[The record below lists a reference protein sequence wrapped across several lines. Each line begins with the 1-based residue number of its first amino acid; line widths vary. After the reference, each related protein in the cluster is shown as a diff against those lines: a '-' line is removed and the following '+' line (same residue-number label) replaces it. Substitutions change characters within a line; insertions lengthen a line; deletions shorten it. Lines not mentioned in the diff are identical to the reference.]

1 MATRDIPDSSSI
13 RDQYPSNSY
22 KSRDKAQYEVEEPAD
37 IPDKKEVRK
46 VTDARVRKQGLVRR
60 IAKSIVEDS
69 IETAKERAIE
79 DIIVPGFKTLIF
91 DTITEMFDVM
101 LFGGGGE
108 RPFRGS
114 DRRYGNSRK
123 SDRTSYSDYYQGGSK
138 RGASRGAQES
148 SRYLYEP
155 DDIIV
160 DTRTEA
166 RNVLDELDYT
176 IRKYGQASVADFYDI
191 VGVTGDWTDNQY
203 GWTNL
208 RGATIKPVRDG
219 FMIVLPRTQVLKD

>member
-46 VTDARVRKQGLVRR
+46 VTDARVRKQGLVKRL
-60 IAKSIVEDS
+60 AKSIVEDS
-69 IETAKERAIE
+69 IETARERAIE
-79 DIIVPGFKTLIF
+79 DIIVPGFKSLIF
-91 DTITEMFDVM
+91 DTITEIFDVM

-108 RPFRGS
+108 RQFRGS
-114 DRRYGNSRK
+114 DRRYSNSRK
-123 SDRTSYSDYYQGGSK
+123 SEKASYSDYYQNGGS
-138 RGASRGAQES
+138 RREGRSRRDS
-148 SRYLYEP
+148 LYEP
-155 DDIIV
+155 DEIIV

-166 RNVLDELDYT
+166 RNALDELDFT

-203 GWTNL
+203 GWMNL
-208 RGATIKPVRDG
+208 RGASIKPVRDG
-219 FMIVLPRTQVLKD
+219 FMIILPRTQVLRD

>member
-1 MATRDIPDSSSI
+1 MATREIPENSSI

-22 KSRDKAQYEVEEPAD
+22 KSRDQATYEADAPAD
-37 IPDKKEVRK
+37 IPEKKEVRK
-46 VTDARVRKQGLVRR
+46 VADARVRKQGLVKRL
-60 IAKSIVEDS
+60 AKSIIEDS

-79 DIIVPGFKTLIF
+79 DIIVPGFKALIF

-114 DRRYGNSRK
+114 DRRYSSSRK
-123 SDRTSYSDYYQGGSK
+123 QDRASYSDYYQNGGS
-138 RGASRGAQES
+138 RRNEGRNARRES
-148 SRYLYEP
+148 LYEP
-155 DDIIV
+155 DEIIV
-160 DTRTEA
+160 DTRVEA
-166 RNVLDELDYT
+166 RNALDELDYT

-191 VGVTGDWTDNQY
+191 VGVTGSWTDNQY

-208 RGATIKPVRDG
+208 RGASIKPVRDG
-219 FMIVLPRTQVLKD
+219 FMIMLPRTQVLKD

>member
-1 MATRDIPDSSSI
+1 MATRQIPESSDIHDK
-13 RDQYPSNSY
+13 YPSNSY
-22 KSRDKAQYEVEEPAD
+22 KQRDANSAENDNDPVD
-37 IPDKKEVRK
+37 ISEKKEVRK
-46 VTDARVRKQGLVRR
+46 VADARVRKQGLVKR

-79 DIIVPGFKTLIF
+79 DIIVPGFKSLIF

-108 RPFRGS
+108 RPYRAS
-114 DRRYGNSRK
+114 NRRYGNSNRSEK
-123 SDRTSYSDYYQGGSK
+123 TSYSDYYQNGSR
-138 RGASRGAQES
+138 RGDPRRRRES
-148 SRYLYEP
+148 LYEP
-155 DDIIV
+155 DEIIV

-166 RNVLDELDYT
+166 RNALDELDYT

-208 RGATIKPVRDG
+208 RGASIKPVRDG
-219 FMIVLPRTQVLKD
+219 FMIVLPRTQVLND

>member
-1 MATRDIPDSSSI
+1 MATREIPDSSSM
-13 RDQYPSNSY
+13 REKYPSNSY
-22 KSRDKAQYEVEEPAD
+22 KNRDKVNYAEENVKDSTD
-37 IPDKKEVRK
+37 ISAERKEVRK
-46 VTDARVRKQGLVRR
+46 VADARIRKQGLVRR
-60 IAKSIVEDS
+60 LAKSIIEDS
-69 IETAKERAIE
+69 IETARERAIE
-79 DIIVPGFKTLIF
+79 DIIVPGFKALIF

-108 RPFRGS
+108 RPYRAS
-114 DRRYGNSRK
+114 DRRYSSRQQASK
-123 SDRTSYSDYYQGGSK
+123 TSYTDYYRDGVRNE
-138 RGASRGAQES
+138 RGNRRES
-148 SRYLYEP
+148 LYKP

-160 DTRTEA
+160 DTRVEA
-166 RNVLDELDYT
+166 RNALDELDLT

-219 FMIVLPRTQVLKD
+219 FMIVLPRTKVLKD

>member
-1 MATRDIPDSSSI
+1 MATRQIPNNSSI
-13 RDQYPSNSY
+13 QDKYPSNSF
-22 KSRDKAQYEVEEPAD
+22 KSQEQQKEAIKTSEDSD
-37 IPDKKEVRK
+37 IPEKKEVRK
-46 VTDARVRKQGLVRR
+46 VTNARVQKQGLVKRL
-60 IAKSIVEDS
+60 AKSIIEDS

-79 DIIVPGFKTLIF
+79 DIIVPGFKALIF

-108 RPFRGS
+108 RPFRS
-114 DRRYGNSRK
+114 SADRRISSRRQEK
-123 SDRTSYSDYYQGGSK
+123 TSYSDYYDKGSR
-138 RGASRGAQES
+138 RGSRGDRREVF
-148 SRYLYEP
+148 YEP
-155 DDIIV
+155 DEIIV

-166 RNVLDELDYT
+166 RNALDELDYT

-208 RGATIKPVRDG
+208 RGASIKPVRNG
-219 FMIVLPRTQVLKD
+219 FMIVLPRTQALRD